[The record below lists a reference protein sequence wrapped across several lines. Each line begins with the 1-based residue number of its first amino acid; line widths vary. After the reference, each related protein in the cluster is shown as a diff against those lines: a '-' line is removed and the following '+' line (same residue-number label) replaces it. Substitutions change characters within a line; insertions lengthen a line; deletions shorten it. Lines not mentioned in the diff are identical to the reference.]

1 MRIPI
6 AAQGLYYQ
14 RSIMIETL
22 LIIEDEKLLGS
33 ELSRHYRQSGWEVV
47 LATNL
52 TEARE
57 LLLNKKI
64 EPLLILS
71 DMNLPDGNAL
81 DFMEKIKKN
90 SPYPDTAK
98 EEKGAPAKAQGAF
111 ADDSR
116 DGGGRA
122 LPGAFAEWLFLTG
135 YGNVPDSVRA
145 LRLGAYDFL
154 EKPCDLERLD
164 LVVASAARS
173 AAIQRRVIDQTKHR
187 HRRYTQDAYVGHSR
201 QAQDIRQLLAKLTQV
216 PFSALIIGG
225 ESGTGKGLAARILH
239 YGGSRAQQPMIEVN
253 CAALPRELLESEL
266 FGHEPGAFT
275 GAAGRHRGLLEQADG
290 GTLFMDEIGEMPL
303 DLQAKLLKVI
313 EDHKVRRL
321 GGEKEIQ
328 VDVQIVAAS
337 NRDLEKMALDSSF
350 RADLYHRLSV
360 FKLILPPLREA
371 VEDLDQLVPLFV
383 AEYNAKAGR
392 QVKDIPDAVWE
403 KLKAHNWPGNVREL
417 RNVIERC
424 VLFADG
430 PTFPVQWLQLPGQP
444 AVEALQTE
452 QGIWLPLD
460 GSMALDDM
468 DGFIIKTALE
478 RADNNLTA
486 AARALGATR
495 ETLRYRVRKY
505 NLKIAD

>member
-1 MRIPI
+1 
-6 AAQGLYYQ
+6 
-14 RSIMIETL
+14 L

-33 ELSRHYRQSGWEVV
+33 ELSRHYRALGWEVV
-47 LATNL
+47 LADSL
-52 TEARE
+52 EAAKT
-57 LLLNKKI
+57 LLLNTRI

-81 DFMEKIKKN
+81 DFMEEVKPQVN
-90 SPYPDTAK
+90 
-98 EEKGAPAKAQGAF
+98 
-111 ADDSR
+111 
-116 DGGGRA
+116 
-122 LPGAFAEWLFLTG
+122 FAEWLFLTG
-135 YGNVPDSVRA
+135 YGSVPDSVRA

-173 AAIQRRVIDQTKHR
+173 ASIQRRVMDQTTQSY
-187 HRRYTQDAYVGHSR
+187 RRYSPEAYVGHSR
-201 QAQDIRQLLAKLTQV
+201 QAQGIRQLLAKLTQV

-239 YGGSRAQQPMIEVN
+239 YGGPRAQQPMIEVN
-253 CAALPRELLESEL
+253 CAALPRDILESEL
-266 FGHEPGAFT
+266 FGHESGAFT
-275 GAAGRHRGLLEQADG
+275 GASGRHRGLLEQADG

-303 DLQAKLLKVI
+303 DLQAKLLKAI

-321 GGEKEIQ
+321 GGEKEIS

-337 NRDLEKMALDSSF
+337 NRDLERMSQEGSF

-360 FKLILPPLREA
+360 FKVILPPLREA
-371 VEDLDQLVPLFV
+371 IEDLDELVPLFV

-392 QVKDIPDAVWE
+392 KVKDIPLAVWN
-403 KLKAHNWPGNVREL
+403 KLKAHHWLGNVREL

-424 VLFADG
+424 VLFSEGA
-430 PTFPVQWLQLPGQP
+430 TFPEQWLQLPGWHSPVSAIGSEYMTDPSQ
-444 AVEALQTE
+444 AEVSED
-452 QGIWLPLD
+452 GIYLPLD
-460 GSMALDDM
+460 GNMALDDM
-468 DGFIIKTALE
+468 DKFIIKTALE
-478 RADNNLTA
+478 RANNNLTA

-505 NLKIAD
+505 HLKTVE

>member
-1 MRIPI
+1 
-6 AAQGLYYQ
+6 
-14 RSIMIETL
+14 MI
-22 LIIEDEKLLGS
+22 
-33 ELSRHYRQSGWEVV
+33 
-47 LATNL
+47 
-52 TEARE
+52 
-57 LLLNKKI
+57 
-64 EPLLILS
+64 
-71 DMNLPDGNAL
+71 
-81 DFMEKIKKN
+81 
-90 SPYPDTAK
+90 
-98 EEKGAPAKAQGAF
+98 
-111 ADDSR
+111 
-116 DGGGRA
+116 
-122 LPGAFAEWLFLTG
+122 
-135 YGNVPDSVRA
+135 
-145 LRLGAYDFL
+145 
-154 EKPCDLERLD
+154 
-164 LVVASAARS
+164 VASAARS
-173 AAIQRRVIDQTKHR
+173 ASIQRRVADQTKHR
-187 HRRYTQDAYVGHSR
+187 HRRYSLDAYSGHSL
-201 QAQDIRQLLAKLTQV
+201 QAQGIRQLLAKLTQV

-239 YGGSRAQQPMIEVN
+239 YGGSRAQQPMIEIN

-275 GAAGRHRGLLEQADG
+275 GAAGRHRGLIEQADG

-313 EDHKVRRL
+313 EDHKIRRI

-328 VDVQIVAAS
+328 IDVQIVVAS
-337 NRDLEKMALDSSF
+337 NRDLEIMAQNGSF

-371 VEDLDQLVPLFV
+371 LEDLNELVPLFI

-392 QVKDIPDAVWE
+392 QVKDIPDTAWK

-424 VLFADG
+424 VLFSDG
-430 PTFPVQWLQLPGQP
+430 PILPEQWLQLPGQAP
-444 AVEALQTE
+444 VEAVQTE
-452 QGIWLPLD
+452 AGIWLPLN

-468 DGFIIKTALE
+468 DCFIIKTALN
-478 RADNNLTA
+478 RADNNLAA

>member
-1 MRIPI
+1 M
-6 AAQGLYYQ
+6 
-14 RSIMIETL
+14 METL

-33 ELSRHYRQSGWEVV
+33 ELSRHYRQSGWDVV
-47 LATNL
+47 LASRL
-52 TEARE
+52 TDARE
-57 LLLNKKI
+57 LLINKRI
-64 EPLLILS
+64 EPLIILS
-71 DMNLPDGNAL
+71 DMNLSDGNAL
-81 DFMEKIKKN
+81 DFMESIKKQVG
-90 SPYPDTAK
+90 Y
-98 EEKGAPAKAQGAF
+98 
-111 ADDSR
+111 
-116 DGGGRA
+116 
-122 LPGAFAEWLFLTG
+122 AEWLFLTG
-135 YGNVPDSVRA
+135 YGSVPDSVRA

-164 LVVASAARS
+164 LVVTSAARS
-173 AAIQRRVIDQTKHR
+173 AVIQRRVIDQTR
-187 HRRYTQDAYVGHSR
+187 QGHRRYSPEAYVGHSL
-201 QAQDIRQLLAKLTQV
+201 QAQGVRQLLAKLTQV

-239 YGGSRAQQPMIEVN
+239 YGGPRAQQPMIEVN

-266 FGHEPGAFT
+266 FGYESGAFT

-303 DLQAKLLKVI
+303 DLQAKLLKAI

-321 GGEKEIQ
+321 GGEKEIN

-337 NRDLEKMALDSSF
+337 NRNLEEMTQAGSF

-360 FKLILPPLREA
+360 FRVILPPLRDA
-371 VEDLDQLVPLFV
+371 VEDLDELVPLFV

-392 QVKDIPDAVWE
+392 QVKDIPNEVWE
-403 KLKAHNWPGNVREL
+403 KLKAHYWPGNVREL

-424 VLFADG
+424 VLFSEDS
-430 PTFPVQWLQLPGQP
+430 TFPGQWLQLPGQKHNSKEEGR
-444 AVEALQTE
+444 EAGTN
-452 QGIWLPLD
+452 ICLPLD

-468 DGFIIKTALE
+468 DRFIIKTALE

-505 NLKIAD
+505 NLKIVD

>member
-1 MRIPI
+1 M
-6 AAQGLYYQ
+6 
-14 RSIMIETL
+14 METL
-22 LIIEDEKLLGS
+22 LIIEDEKLLGT
-33 ELSRHYRQSGWEVV
+33 ELSRHYRQSGWEVI
-47 LATNL
+47 LAGTL
-52 TEARE
+52 AEART
-57 LLLNKKI
+57 LLLKNRI

-81 DFMEKIKKN
+81 DFMEAMKN
-90 SPYPDTAK
+90 QVSY
-98 EEKGAPAKAQGAF
+98 
-111 ADDSR
+111 
-116 DGGGRA
+116 
-122 LPGAFAEWLFLTG
+122 AEWLFLTG
-135 YGNVPDSVRA
+135 YGSVPDSVRA

-164 LVVASAARS
+164 LVVTSATRS
-173 AAIQRRVIDQTKHR
+173 ASIQRRVIDQTR
-187 HRRYTQDAYVGHSR
+187 QGHRRYSPEAYVGHSR
-201 QAQDIRQLLAKLTQV
+201 QAIDIRQLLAKLTQV

-239 YGGSRAQQPMIEVN
+239 YGGPRAQQPMIEVN

-275 GAAGRHRGLLEQADG
+275 GASGRHRGLLEQADG

-303 DLQAKLLKVI
+303 DLQAKLLKAI

-321 GGEKEIQ
+321 GGEKEIN

-337 NRDLEKMALDSSF
+337 NRDLEQMTRQGGF
-350 RADLYHRLSV
+350 RTDLYHRLNV
-360 FKLILPPLREA
+360 FRVNLPPLREA
-371 VEDLDQLVPLFV
+371 VEDLDELVPLFV

-392 QVKDIPDAVWE
+392 HVKDIPDAVWD
-403 KLKAHNWPGNVREL
+403 KLKAHYWPGNVREL

-424 VLFADG
+424 VLFAEG
-430 PTFPVQWLQLPGQP
+430 PTFPGLWLQLPGQQSP
-444 AVEALQTE
+444 NASMERDQKPGDSHSHAQAKANE
-452 QGIWLPLD
+452 EGIYLPLD

-468 DGFIIKTALE
+468 DRFIIKTALE

-495 ETLRYRVRKY
+495 ETLRYRVKKY
-505 NLKIAD
+505 NLKTLD

>member
-1 MRIPI
+1 
-6 AAQGLYYQ
+6 
-14 RSIMIETL
+14 MIETL
-22 LIIEDEKLLGS
+22 LIIEDEKLLGT
-33 ELSRHYRQSGWEVV
+33 ELSRHYRAQGWDVV
-47 LATNL
+47 LVDSLANAKTQLLTN
-52 TEARE
+52 R
-57 LLLNKKI
+57 I

-81 DFMEKIKKN
+81 DFMETMKKHVG
-90 SPYPDTAK
+90 Y
-98 EEKGAPAKAQGAF
+98 
-111 ADDSR
+111 
-116 DGGGRA
+116 
-122 LPGAFAEWLFLTG
+122 AEWLFLTG

-154 EKPCDLERLD
+154 EKPCDLDRLD
-164 LVVASAARS
+164 LVINSAARS
-173 AAIQRRVIDQTKHR
+173 ASMQRRVIDQTKQG
-187 HRRYTQDAYVGHSR
+187 HRRYSPEAYLGHSQ
-201 QAQDIRQLLAKLTQV
+201 QARSMRELLEKLTQV
-216 PFSALIIGG
+216 PFSTLIIGG
-225 ESGTGKGLAARILH
+225 ESGTGKGLVARILH
-239 YGGSRAQQPMIEVN
+239 YGGPRAQQPLIEVN

-266 FGHEPGAFT
+266 FGHEQGAFT
-275 GAAGRHRGLLEQADG
+275 GASGRHRGLLEQADG

-321 GGEKEIQ
+321 GGEKEISI
-328 VDVQIVAAS
+328 DVQIVAAS
-337 NRDLEKMALDSSF
+337 NRDLEKLAQEGLF

-360 FKLILPPLREA
+360 FKVILPPLREA

-392 QVKDIPDAVWE
+392 QVKDIPEEVWTA
-403 KLKAHNWPGNVREL
+403 LKMHDWLGNVREL

-430 PTFPVQWLQLPGQP
+430 PTFPAQWLQLKRQSTNATIIKNEPHLENKDGHTQ
-444 AVEALQTE
+444 AKSNE
-452 QGIWLPLD
+452 QGIFLPLD

-468 DGFIIKTALE
+468 DRFIIKTALE

-505 NLKIAD
+505 NLNTVD

>member
-1 MRIPI
+1 
-6 AAQGLYYQ
+6 
-14 RSIMIETL
+14 MIETL
-22 LIIEDEKLLGS
+22 LIIEDEKLFGF
-33 ELSRHYRQSGWEVV
+33 ELSHHYRQLGWEVV
-47 LATNL
+47 LATSL
-52 TEARE
+52 ADAKT
-57 LLLNKKI
+57 LLFKKRI

-81 DFMEKIKKN
+81 DFMEAVKKQVN
-90 SPYPDTAK
+90 YT
-98 EEKGAPAKAQGAF
+98 
-111 ADDSR
+111 
-116 DGGGRA
+116 
-122 LPGAFAEWLFLTG
+122 EWLFLTG
-135 YGNVPDSVRA
+135 YGSVPDSVRA

-173 AAIQRRVIDQTKHR
+173 AATQRRVIDQVKQG
-187 HRRYTQDAYVGHSR
+187 HRRYSPDAYVGQSL
-201 QAQDIRQLLAKLTQV
+201 QAQAIRQLLAKLTQV

-225 ESGTGKGLAARILH
+225 ESGTGKGLAAHILH
-239 YGGSRAQQPMIEVN
+239 YGGSRALQPMIEVN

-275 GAAGRHRGLLEQADG
+275 GASSRHRGLLEQADG

-303 DLQAKLLKVI
+303 DLQAKLLKAI

-321 GGEKEIQ
+321 GGEKEIS

-337 NRDLEKMALDSSF
+337 NRDLEKMTQEGGF

-360 FKLILPPLREA
+360 FRVILPPLREA
-371 VEDLDQLVPLFV
+371 VEDLDELVPLFV

-392 QVKDIPDAVWE
+392 QVRHIPAEVWD
-403 KLKAHNWPGNVREL
+403 KLKAHDWPGNVREL

-424 VLFADG
+424 VLFSDSD
-430 PTFPVQWLQLPGQP
+430 TFPIQWLQLHR
-444 AVEALQTE
+444 QTMTE
-452 QGIWLPLD
+452 KNDSDKTCLHLPLD

-468 DGFIIKTALE
+468 DKFIIKTALE
-478 RADNNLTA
+478 RADNNLAA

-505 NLKIAD
+505 NLKIIE

>member
-1 MRIPI
+1 
-6 AAQGLYYQ
+6 
-14 RSIMIETL
+14 MIETL

-33 ELSRHYRQSGWEVV
+33 ELSRHYRQSGWDVV

-52 TEARE
+52 AEARV
-57 LLLNKKI
+57 LLLKKRI

-81 DFMEKIKKN
+81 DFMETIKKN
-90 SPYPDTAK
+90 VNY
-98 EEKGAPAKAQGAF
+98 
-111 ADDSR
+111 
-116 DGGGRA
+116 
-122 LPGAFAEWLFLTG
+122 AEWLFLTG
-135 YGNVPDSVRA
+135 YGSVPDSVRA

-164 LVVASAARS
+164 LVVTSAARS
-173 AAIQRRVIDQTKHR
+173 ASMQRRVIDQTKQG
-187 HRRYTQDAYVGHSR
+187 HRRYSPEAYLGHSQ
-201 QAQDIRQLLAKLTQV
+201 QAQGIRELLGRLTQV

-225 ESGTGKGLAARILH
+225 ESGTGKGLIARILH

-275 GAAGRHRGLLEQADG
+275 GASARHRGLLEQADG

-303 DLQAKLLKVI
+303 DLQARLLKAI

-321 GGEKEIQ
+321 GGEKEIS

-337 NRDLEKMALDSSF
+337 NRDLEKMAQAGNF
-350 RADLYHRLSV
+350 RMDLYHRLNV
-360 FKLILPPLREA
+360 FRVLLPPLREA
-371 VEDLDQLVPLFV
+371 VEDLDELVPLFV

-392 QVKDIPDAVWE
+392 RVKEIPDDVWN
-403 KLKAHNWPGNVREL
+403 KLKAHYWPGNVREL

-424 VLFADG
+424 VLFSDG
-430 PTFPVQWLQLPGQP
+430 ALFPGQWLQLPGQDFFSG
-444 AVEALQTE
+444 AGERGQKIENADARSQADASE
-452 QGIWLPLD
+452 RGIFLPLD

-468 DGFIIKTALE
+468 DRFIIKTALE

-505 NLKIAD
+505 NLNIAD